1 MNWRRILVWTLGL
14 LILLI
19 GGLFVSVQTI
29 DWTAARPR
37 VESLVGKLTGRELK
51 IKGDL
56 DLRLLPT
63 PTLTAGQVSF
73 SNAAWGSGST
83 MFEAGSV
90 GVTLKILP
98 LLTTKV
104 RIRTILLS
112 DAHLLL
118 ETRGDGQGNWEF
130 DSGKSVSS
138 SDSPVFGSLSTL
150 QINKLALDWKP
161 SVGKAEKFDIQSVRM
176 TSRQLRD
183 GFDLDVSYEAR
194 NEDTHVTASLSSLG
208 AYLRGDGLRGTVTSE
223 SSGASFKL
231 DGDFGHVPSLDG
243 INFQVTGKGTRWP
256 LILRMARLA
265 TEKIPQWS
273 VSTTL
278 KDEKGAIRLDNLDLT
293 IGNSD
298 FSGHLVLDK
307 RSARPQLSGRL
318 SSKTL
323 DLGIIGEFEVT
334 DEASKS
340 THQESATV
348 FSHKPV
354 NLKWLNSFDASLD
367 MKIGR
372 FVLPT
377 FEYTDAAGKIVL
389 EKGRISAD
397 PFSGTLAGADASMS
411 IAIDG
416 TQAHRAASM
425 SVTARHANVGEIVG
439 YWFKPPFMTGKADF
453 DVDIRGTGDSFGAVM
468 ATASG
473 RLRLLVGAGTA
484 RAGIAEEAVKTIV
497 VGTMQKF
504 IGGKHLDTV
513 KMNCFAA
520 DFEISSGIA
529 TATVLL
535 LDTEHA
541 TVKGT
546 GSIDLGG
553 ERWNLD
559 LKPHPKKTTLTTAI
573 PIDVRGTFHEPEFTV
588 EKIGVL
594 KKLAGTVGAFIYPPA
609 AVGGLAE
616 LGSGNNVCL
625 KIAGHS
631 SPDSE

>member
-1 MNWRRILVWTLGL
+1 MSWRKILIWTLGL
-14 LILLI
+14 LVLLI
-19 GGLFVSVQTI
+19 AGLFVSVQTI

-51 IKGDL
+51 IEGDL
-56 DLRLLPT
+56 QFRLLPT
-63 PTLTAGQVSF
+63 PTLTASKVSL
-73 SNAAWGSGST
+73 SNVAWGSGPT

-90 GVTLKILP
+90 GLTLKILP
-98 LLTTKV
+98 LLATRV

-112 DAHLLL
+112 DARLLL
-118 ETRGDGQGNWEF
+118 ETRSDGKRNWEL
-130 DSGKSVSS
+130 DSGKSSS
-138 SDSPVFGSLSTL
+138 STDSPLFGSLSTL
-150 QINKLALDWKP
+150 QIDKLALDWKP
-161 SVGKAEKFDIQSVRM
+161 SDGKASKVDIQSVRM
-176 TSRQLRD
+176 TPRLLR
-183 GFDLDVSYEAR
+183 GEFDLDVHYQAGS
-194 NEDTHVTASLSSLG
+194 EDIHMTAALSPLG
-208 AYLRGDGLRGTVTSE
+208 AYLDGDGLRGTVTSE
-223 SSGASFKL
+223 STGASFKL
-231 DGDFGHVPSLDG
+231 DGDFGHLPSLEG
-243 INFQVTGKGTRWP
+243 INLRVTGKGTRWP
-256 LILRMARLA
+256 VILRMAKLA
-265 TEKIPQWS
+265 TKKIPQWS

-278 KDEKGAIRLDNLDLT
+278 KDEKGAIRFDDLDLT

-340 THQESATV
+340 THQESAAV

-397 PFSGTLAGADASMS
+397 PFSGTLAGADARMS
-411 IAIDG
+411 IVIDG
-416 TQAHRAASM
+416 TKANPAASM

-439 YWFKPPFMTGKADF
+439 HWFKPPFMTGNADLDF
-453 DVDIRGTGDSFGAVM
+453 DIQGSGDSFGAIM

-473 RLRLLVGAGTA
+473 RLRLLVGEGTA
-484 RAGIAEEAVKTIV
+484 RAGIAEQAVKTVV

-504 IGGKHLDTV
+504 LGGKHLDSV

-520 DFEISSGIA
+520 DFEISSGVA

-546 GSIDLGG
+546 GSIDLGE

-559 LKPHPKKTTLTTAI
+559 LKPHPKKTTLTAAI
-573 PIDVRGTFHEPEFTV
+573 PIGVRGTFHEPKFKV

-594 KKLAGTVGAFIYPPA
+594 KKLAGAVGAFIYPPA
-609 AVGGLAE
+609 ALGGLAE
-616 LGSGNNVCL
+616 LGSGNNECL
-625 KIAGHS
+625 KIAGYAS
-631 SPDSE
+631 SESK